1 MLPDDNGSGSVPRAV
16 FLRNVAFE
24 LPRPVKP
31 AKPNSE
37 KVERELFMALLLGV
51 DTGGTYTDAVLIRDE
66 TTVIASAKSLTT
78 RHDLAIGIGKAIR
91 AVIDQ
96 SRVDPADISLA
107 SLSTTLATN
116 ALVEGQGERVGLVYI
131 GFRDRDLTTHGLT
144 EALKGDPAITIAGG
158 HDHSGN
164 EATLFDAKTLKKWL
178 TSDGAT
184 VSAYAVAAQFGTR
197 NPAHELA
204 AAKIITE
211 ITGRPVSQSHQLS
224 AKLNGPKRALTA
236 VLNARLIGMIDR
248 LIAQAT
254 GELQALGISAPLMVV
269 RGDGALIGAD
279 MASIRPIETILSGPA
294 ASIVGARW
302 LTGADHAL
310 VSDIGGTTTDIAVLR
325 AGRPAIDPAGARVGP
340 YRTMVEAVAM
350 HTSGLGGDS
359 EVHFVSEGLTGG
371 VTLGPRRCV
380 PISLIAHES
389 PDVVLPALER
399 QAAAAHPG
407 EHDGLFVRAVPN
419 VAKDGLSPREETLL
433 ERIYTQTHPLGKIIQ
448 SRLEMSAYRRLIDR
462 GLIQVA
468 ALTPSDAAH
477 ALGLAD
483 TWDCNAARLALEI
496 FGRRRTGAGVRLAPD
511 PVDMARIIIDR
522 LTHQTG
528 LALLECAFT
537 EEETPFGPAASDLAA
552 HVLTQRGLSNHQ
564 GLVRLNTGLAV
575 DVIGLGAS
583 ASTYYP
589 AVGDLLGCKMI
600 LPEHAGVANAIGAVV
615 GRVTIRKRG
624 TITAPGEG
632 QFRVHLEDGPETF
645 QSQDKAFARLTEHLS
660 EQARVEA
667 AASGVEDIDITTTQD
682 IKSAKAE
689 NRDVFLEAEI
699 MVEASGRPRI
709 AH

>member
-1 MLPDDNGSGSVPRAV
+1 
-16 FLRNVAFE
+16 
-24 LPRPVKP
+24 
-31 AKPNSE
+31 
-37 KVERELFMALLLGV
+37 MALLLGV

-91 AVIDQ
+91 AVLDQ
-96 SRVDPADISLA
+96 SSANPADISLA

-131 GFRDRDLTTHGLT
+131 GFKPQDLASHGLT
-144 EALKGDPAITIAGG
+144 DALKGDPALVLAGG

-164 EATLFDAKTLKKWL
+164 QSTPLDENTLKTWL
-178 TSDGAT
+178 GAEGGT

-204 AAKIITE
+204 AADLISKATN
-211 ITGRPVSQSHQLS
+211 RPVSLSHQLS

-254 GELQALGISAPLMVV
+254 GELKALNIDAPLMVV

-279 MASIRPIETILSGPA
+279 MARSRPIETILSGPA

-310 VSDIGGTTTDIAVLR
+310 VSDIGGTTTDVAVLR
-325 AGRPAIDPAGARVGP
+325 DGRPAIDPSGARVGP

-350 HTSGLGGDS
+350 HTTGLGGDS
-359 EVHFVSEGLTGG
+359 EVHFVSEGLSGG
-371 VTLGPRRCV
+371 VTLGPRRCI

-389 PDVVLPALER
+389 PDVVIPALER

-419 VAKDGLSPREETLL
+419 VAREGLSTREETLL
-433 ERIYTQTHPLGKIIQ
+433 ERIAEQTHPLGKIIQ

-477 ALGLAD
+477 ALGRAD
-483 TWDCNAARLALEI
+483 TWDQNAARLGLEI

-511 PVDMARIIIDR
+511 PLDMARIIIDR
-522 LTHQTG
+522 LTHQTS

-537 EEETPFGPAASDLAA
+537 EEETPFGPAPKDLAA
-552 HVLTQRGLSNHQ
+552 HVLTQRGLSGHS
-564 GLVRLNTGLAV
+564 GLVRLETGLAV

-583 ASTYYP
+583 AATYYP
-589 AVGDLLGCKMI
+589 AVADHLRCKMI
-600 LPEHAGVANAIGAVV
+600 LPNHAGVANAIGAVV

-624 TITAPGEG
+624 TITTPSEG
-632 QFRVHLEDGPETF
+632 QFRVHLDAAPETF
-645 QSQDKAFARLTEHLS
+645 ATQEKAFARLTDHLTAQATS
-660 EQARVEA
+660 EAR
-667 AASGVEDIDITTTQD
+667 ASGVEDIDISTSHD
-682 IKSAKAE
+682 IKQAKAE

-699 MVEASGRPRI
+699 IVEASGRPRI
-709 AH
+709 TKS